1 MRPVL
6 VILAVLVPA
15 VAFAGV
21 GTLLAA
27 DVGGAV
33 GAFAGAFVGNV
44 VSRWTLLRR
53 HEIRC
58 VHYEGK
64 EKRG

>member
-1 MRPVL
+1 MRSVL
-6 VILAVLVPA
+6 VVLVVLTPA

-27 DVGGAV
+27 DAGGAI
-33 GAFAGAFVGNV
+33 GAFTGAFVGNV

-58 VHYEGK
+58 VHYEKK
-64 EKRG
+64 EKKE